1 MAAQAAPASAAT
13 RDTLPYVNGTE
24 LTKDILFQKTGRE
37 LGPDIQL
44 KVKMD
49 DIPQDRTSVL
59 VANSFEPNSSLGPG
73 AGNPKG
79 FITSTSSITEILNIV
94 GYLCKQTR
102 DDTAIDTENSI
113 DITNALHGNDGNYVG
128 GGQAA
133 PIADSLFLN
142 VNGAGQQLFD
152 LNTLEARAPTN
163 QPDNLPVGIIKRS
176 LDANGMTLKGYENEG
191 NIQDETDVKNL
202 MSDSIK
208 QMIRILHQTRAIFG
222 PKGWTTLFNQVK
234 GGSANKNQAKRT
246 HRHHRRRYSSK
257 QY

>member
-1 MAAQAAPASAAT
+1 MAAQAAPPPPAT

-44 KVKMD
+44 KVDMD
-49 DIPQDRTSVL
+49 DILEDHASVL
-59 VANSFEPNSSLGPG
+59 AVNAFEANSSLGAG

-94 GYLCKQTR
+94 GYLCNKTR
-102 DDTAIDTENSI
+102 DDTAIDKENSI
-113 DITNALHGNDGNYVG
+113 DISNALHDNNGNYVG
-128 GGQAA
+128 GGQANT
-133 PIADSLFLN
+133 IAESLFLD

-176 LDANGMTLKGYENEG
+176 LDADGTTLKGYKNTG
-191 NIQDETDVKNL
+191 YIQDATDVKNL

-208 QMIRILHQTRAIFG
+208 QMIRILQQTRAIFG